1 MALPNYNRISDSE
14 PPKFTGQHIRISS
27 NSDNIEILMIK
38 LLPHMLSQF
47 IPISAS
53 PMTSMISNLRIGTL
67 SSHPVH
73 FRTISVPKFENER
86 LSKYPFQRL
95 FHSVKGLPIW
105 NARLIQ
111 YYSLTCNSQRYPYHE
126 IQFQIPIPLFHRFRL

>member
-1 MALPNYNRISDSE
+1 MAHPNCNRISNSE

-27 NSDNIEILMIK
+27 NSDNIEIPMIK
-38 LLPHMLSQF
+38 LLSHMAKS
-47 IPISAS
+47 IH
-53 PMTSMISNLRIGTL
+53 SNFCKSHDFHDFKLRIGTL

-86 LSKYPFQRL
+86 FSKYPFQRL

-111 YYSLTCNSQRYPYHE
+111 YYSLTCKSQRYPYHE
-126 IQFQIPIPLFHRFRL
+126 IQF